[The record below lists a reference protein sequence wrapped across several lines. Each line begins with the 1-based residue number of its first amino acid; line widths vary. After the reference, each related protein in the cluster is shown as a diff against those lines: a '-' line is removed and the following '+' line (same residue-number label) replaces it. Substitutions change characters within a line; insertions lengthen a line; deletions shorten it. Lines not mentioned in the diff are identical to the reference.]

1 MLNHRGVQA
10 RLADLGQYLSDL
22 EPMRSLSNDLATLR
36 VAHTAMA
43 TEFEVVLYGPDLQHL
58 RAVAQEA
65 FDEIDRLEEQLSAY
79 RPTSD
84 VCWINRTAFH
94 RPVRV
99 EPGLFDL
106 LQTARRIWQETDGA
120 FDITVGPLVR
130 CWGFFRRG
138 GASPLS
144 FRRGGAGGGVRP
156 SPEDLAA
163 ARARVG
169 MQYVELDPAERT
181 VRFLREGV
189 ELNLGGIAKGYAVQW
204 VADRIRRY
212 NVASALVH
220 SGQSSIAAWGTPPPL
235 PPLRG
240 GGRGGAPF
248 VVPPGTLWVG
258 GPFGWR
264 VGLGHPRRTD
274 ARLGVVRLR
283 DEALSTSGDYE
294 LFFEVEG
301 RTYSHLLDPRTGEP
315 ASGLWSTWVV
325 ASDAAVTDALSTAFF
340 VLGVEGARD
349 YCEQHDGVAAF
360 LCPARG
366 DLESEGEPE
375 LLHLGRAVI
384 GEEEGDAQ

>member
-1 MLNHRGVQA
+1 MT
-10 RLADLGQYLSDL
+10 
-22 EPMRSLSNDLATLR
+22 ELATLR
-36 VAHTAMA
+36 AAHTAMA
-43 TEFEVVLYGPDLQHL
+43 TEFEVVLVGPDLRHL

-65 FDEIDRLEEQLSAY
+65 FEEIDRLEEQLSAY

-84 VCWINRTAFH
+84 VCWLNRTAFH
-94 RPVRV
+94 RPARV

-120 FDITVGPLVR
+120 FDVTVGPLVK
-130 CWGFFRRG
+130 CWGFFRREG
-138 GASPLS
+138 
-144 FRRGGAGGGVRP
+144 RVP

-163 ARARVG
+163 ARERVG
-169 MQYVELDPAERT
+169 MQYVELNPAQRT

-204 VADRIRRY
+204 VADRIRHY
-212 NVASALVH
+212 DVASALVH
-220 SGQSSIAAWGTPPPL
+220 GGQSSIAAWGTPPVCGPAGNPL
-235 PPLRG
+235 
-240 GGRGGAPF
+240 GGRSR
-248 VVPPGTLWVG
+248 LE
-258 GPFGWR
+258 GWR

-301 RTYSHLLDPRTGEP
+301 RLYSHLLDPRTGEP

-340 VLGVEGARD
+340 VLGVEGTRD
-349 YCEQHDGVAAF
+349 YCDQHDGVAAF
-360 LCPARG
+360 LCPASG
-366 DLESEGEPE
+366 ALESEGEPE

-384 GEEEGDAQ
+384 MEAGKNAHGETHPEPT